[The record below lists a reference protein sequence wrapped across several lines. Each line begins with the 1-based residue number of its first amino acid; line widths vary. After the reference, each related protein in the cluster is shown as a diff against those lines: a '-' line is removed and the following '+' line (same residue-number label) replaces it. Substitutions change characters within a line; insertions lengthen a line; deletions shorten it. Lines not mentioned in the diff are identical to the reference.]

1 MHPNWEAISAIG
13 QVVGAAGVIFSLLY
27 LGLQVRADARA
38 RRIATIQH
46 EFRAQSDF
54 QTSLGLDADAADVYY
69 RGLRDLAALSDVE
82 RVRFSLMVDSVFRS
96 FEVSLHYAEDGQIES
111 GIWQGLS
118 ATMQDLLAYPG
129 PRAVWRMR
137 SHQHS
142 PEFQSFIE
150 AKLSDGSPP
159 RLYEPSDKAQSAS
172 PAAALASAPA
182 PAGGAAEARV

>member
-1 MHPNWEAISAIG
+1 MNPDWNAIG
-13 QVVGAAGVIFSLLY
+13 AIGEIVGAAGVIFSLLY

-38 RRIATIQH
+38 RRTATISQ

-54 QTSLGLDADAADVYY
+54 QRSLGLDADAADIYY
-69 RGLRDLAALSDVE
+69 RGLRDPAALSDVE
-82 RVRFSLMVDSVFRS
+82 RVRFSLMVDSIFRGL
-96 FEVSLHYAEDGQIES
+96 EVSYYYVEEGQIES

-129 PRAVWRMR
+129 ARAVWRTR

-150 AKLSDGSPP
+150 AKLANASAP
-159 RLYEPSDKAQSAS
+159 RLYEPSEKAQSAS
-172 PAAALASAPA
+172 PAAAPV
-182 PAGGAAEARV
+182 PAGGAAKARV

>member
-13 QVVGAAGVIFSLLY
+13 QVVGAAGVILSLLY

-38 RRIATIQH
+38 RRTATIQH

-54 QTSLGLDADAADVYY
+54 QKALGLDADAADIFY
-69 RGLRDLAALSDVE
+69 RGLRDPAALSDVE
-82 RVRFSLMVDSVFRS
+82 RVRFSLMIDSVFRS
-96 FEVSLHYAEDGQIES
+96 FEVSLHYAEEGQLES
-111 GIWQGLS
+111 GIWQGLG

-150 AKLSDGSPP
+150 AKLANASAP
-159 RLYEPSDKAQSAS
+159 RLYEPSEKAQSAS
-172 PAAALASAPA
+172 PAAAPAPA

>member
-1 MHPNWEAISAIG
+1 MHSNWDAIG
-13 QVVGAAGVIFSLLY
+13 AVGEIVGAAGVIFSLLY

-38 RRIATIQH
+38 RRTATIQQ

-54 QTSLGLDADAADVYY
+54 QRSLGLDADAADVFY
-69 RGLRDLAALSDVE
+69 RGLRDPAALSDVE
-82 RVRFSLMVDSVFRS
+82 RVRFSLMIDSIFRS
-96 FEVSLHYAEDGQIES
+96 FEVSLHYAEEGQLKS
-111 GIWQGLS
+111 GIWQGLG

-150 AKLSDGSPP
+150 AKLANASAP
-159 RLYEPSDKAQSAS
+159 RLYEPSEKAQSAS
-172 PAAALASAPA
+172 PAMAPV